1 MEGNATDSPDVLPVD
16 SEGKEKM
23 SELEKRKKDARNAR
37 KNKTASMTRK
47 MNKMTELMTDPAN
60 LEVVKENLEKYT
72 EMEEEFKELHRQYEC
87 VQDTEQWFEPKRAT
101 IDDFKS
107 KSVEWIQFC
116 TVPPL
121 PEGED
126 EIGPKDSISLVSRRS
141 RTSMASTA
149 SASLIAQAEKAA
161 LLAKAASIKE
171 RHGLEEKEERLAKER
186 EEIRRRKE
194 KLDFEA
200 ELSAVNAKLAVLTGG
215 EEQVASTSADGMEAY
230 FEDRRLLSA
239 DMDTLQPVAH
249 LPEERVVRPKDAAQH
264 ISVPLFQA
272 SRSHGGLQGDHT
284 GHWLLPE
291 AQEVAQ
297 GAQPTQS
304 RPAERAARRGKAV
317 SQPEV
322 KPLEHSVRTELST
335 EYREL
340 APSNVIA
347 NSQAEMVGAMLSEQE
362 QEQHRSLQE
371 HVASN
376 NLLAILNRQNEIT
389 SMLLK
394 QQQLATLP
402 PKVSPFLMVT
412 SYSLDHL
419 WLHLNTTSR

>member
-23 SELEKRKKDARNAR
+23 SELEKRRKDGRNAR
-37 KNKTASMTRK
+37 KNKTTSMTRK

-60 LEVVKENLEKYT
+60 LEVVKENLQKYT
-72 EMEEEFKELHRQYEC
+72 EMEEEFKELHRQYQNLLTKDEY
-87 VQDTEQWFEPKRAT
+87 VQETEQWFEPKSAT
-101 IDDFKS
+101 IDEFKS
-107 KSVEWIQFC
+107 KSIEWIQFC
-116 TVPPL
+116 TVPPP

-126 EIGPKDSISLVSRRS
+126 EIGPKDSISLVSWRS

-186 EEIRRRKE
+186 EEIRRQKE

-230 FEDRRLLSA
+230 IEERRLLSA

-272 SRSHGGLQGDHT
+272 PRSHGGLQGDHT
-284 GHWLLPE
+284 GQWLLPE

-297 GAQPTQS
+297 GAQPTQRLS
-304 RPAERAARRGKAV
+304 VQHG
-317 SQPEV
+317 EV
-322 KPLEHSVRTELST
+322 KLFH
-335 EYREL
+335 
-340 APSNVIA
+340 
-347 NSQAEMVGAMLSEQE
+347 
-362 QEQHRSLQE
+362 
-371 HVASN
+371 
-376 NLLAILNRQNEIT
+376 NLR
-389 SMLLK
+389 
-394 QQQLATLP
+394 
-402 PKVSPFLMVT
+402 
-412 SYSLDHL
+412 
-419 WLHLNTTSR
+419 